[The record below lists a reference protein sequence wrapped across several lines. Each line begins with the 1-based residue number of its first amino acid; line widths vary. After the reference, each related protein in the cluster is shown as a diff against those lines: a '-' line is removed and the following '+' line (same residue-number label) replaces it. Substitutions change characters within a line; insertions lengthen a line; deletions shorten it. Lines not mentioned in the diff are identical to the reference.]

1 MQISKDGPSVNWCF
15 YDEVVKNREEMELH
29 QLTNIGSCG
38 LHKTGIE
45 VTDWNIKAT
54 AKGAFQILHYSPV
67 RWDDCI
73 SVSASTILSLFF
85 CDTRWVE
92 DKKVA
97 ERLLEIWPHFSKVVA
112 FWLKLPKSKQ
122 PICRNYES
130 VKEAV
135 EDELTTKKLSFF
147 NYLPSIFQHFWQNT
161 KLRHQWFHICILIL
175 WSLSEVWC
183 RLLWS
188 ITL

>member
-1 MQISKDGPSVNWCF
+1 MQISKDGPSVNWCL

-29 QLTNIGSCG
+29 QLANIGSCG

-85 CDTRWVE
+85 CDTRRVE

-161 KLRHQWFHICILIL
+161 KLRHQ
-175 WSLSEVWC
+175 
-183 RLLWS
+183 
-188 ITL
+188 